1 MPRLTRAVPSR
12 PGGAVELVVSDTVK
26 SLLIAVFRDGACCGA
41 NRPQQCFRPQFRCA
55 LDGVES
61 ISTTGSGRPAGANTL
76 RV

>member
-1 MPRLTRAVPSR
+1 
-12 PGGAVELVVSDTVK
+12 
-26 SLLIAVFRDGACCGA
+26 LIAVFRDGACCGA